1 MITCFKNASPQSN
14 WAWYDVESP
23 SVDELNKI
31 AIDFKLHPAAVQDCL
46 QPDHLPKFEE
56 MEEYNFIIMRLFS
69 PDEPQSTSM
78 RKLTHKVALF
88 FNEEMVI
95 TIHRKP
101 QPFIYKLAE
110 GFVQNGKCQGAE
122 HLVTKILKQALL
134 TFDVPTEEWQ
144 KELDYYES
152 SLIRRHRPPS
162 MPKGLYQVKQQASS
176 LKRLLLVTFSSFDAF
191 ADAYENDPYIT
202 DLRDTAK
209 RVMMIYDDI
218 LESSTSLLNLYL
230 SFSSVRTNEIMRV
243 LTILSALF
251 LPLTFIVGI
260 FGMNYSW
267 MPTVNDP
274 NGFWYICGAM
284 VLLTTGLVF
293 YFRHKNWM

>member
-1 MITCFKNASPQSN
+1 
-14 WAWYDVESP
+14 
-23 SVDELNKI
+23 
-31 AIDFKLHPAAVQDCL
+31 
-46 QPDHLPKFEE
+46 
-56 MEEYNFIIMRLFS
+56 
-69 PDEPQSTSM
+69 
-78 RKLTHKVALF
+78 
-88 FNEEMVI
+88 
-95 TIHRKP
+95 
-101 QPFIYKLAE
+101 
-110 GFVQNGKCQGAE
+110 
-122 HLVTKILKQALL
+122 
-134 TFDVPTEEWQ
+134 
-144 KELDYYES
+144 
-152 SLIRRHRPPS
+152 
-162 MPKGLYQVKQQASS
+162 
-176 LKRLLLVTFSSFDAF
+176 
-191 ADAYENDPYIT
+191 
-202 DLRDTAK
+202 
-209 RVMMIYDDI
+209 MIYDDI